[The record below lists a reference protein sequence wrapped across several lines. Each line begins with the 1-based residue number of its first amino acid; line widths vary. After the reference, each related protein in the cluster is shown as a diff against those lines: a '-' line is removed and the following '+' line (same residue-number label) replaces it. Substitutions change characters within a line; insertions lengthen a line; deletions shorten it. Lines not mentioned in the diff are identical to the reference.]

1 VNVRGAVNSP
11 VGIPYIP
18 GRAMNYYI
26 AAAGGTS
33 RLADEGRAYVTQA
46 NGKVESVRSTL
57 LVKRHP
63 EPGPGSVV
71 FVPEKDPNDKKD
83 YTAMAGSVAQILASL
98 VAIVVVVTR
107 K

>member
-1 VNVRGAVNSP
+1 
-11 VGIPYIP
+11 
-18 GRAMNYYI
+18 MKT
-26 AAAGGTS
+26 GTF
-33 RLADEGRAYVTQA
+33 LADFFLSLTSTSPIPSLNLQFP
-46 NGKVESVRSTL
+46 NGKVESKHRTL
-57 LVKRHP
+57 GISMVP

>member
-1 VNVRGAVNSP
+1 MNSP
-11 VGIPYIP
+11 VGIPYVP
-18 GRAMNYYI
+18 GRSIDYYI
-26 AAAGGTS
+26 EAAGGPT
-33 RLADEGRAYVTQA
+33 RLADDGRAYVTQA
-46 NGKVESVRSTL
+46 NGKVESKHRTL
-57 LVKRHP
+57 GIRQTPK
-63 EPGPGSVV
+63 PGPGSVI